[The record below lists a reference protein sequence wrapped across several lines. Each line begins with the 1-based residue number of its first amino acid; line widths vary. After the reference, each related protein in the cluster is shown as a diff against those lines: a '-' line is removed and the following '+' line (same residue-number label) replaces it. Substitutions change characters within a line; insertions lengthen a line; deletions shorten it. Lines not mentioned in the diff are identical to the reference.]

1 MTAAAVPT
9 PAREGGG
16 ALPVPDHVAI
26 IMDGNGRWARGRGF
40 PRSVGHE
47 RGVEAL
53 RRTVTAAADMGVT
66 SLTVFSFS
74 TENWSRP
81 LAEVNALFALLRAY
95 VKRDLAKL
103 HREGTRIRVIGSR
116 EGLPDDILKLIDE
129 AETVTQDN
137 TTFNL
142 TIAFNYGSRAE
153 IAEAARQLA
162 TDAVAGRIRP
172 EEIDEGLFGSRLLT
186 PDLPDP
192 DLLIRTSGECR
203 ISNFL
208 LWQLA
213 YAELVFMPVLWPD
226 FGADHLAEALETYA
240 RRERRFGAVSAAGE

>member
-1 MTAAAVPT
+1 LTPAAAPT
-9 PAREGGG
+9 PAREGTGDP
-16 ALPVPDHVAI
+16 PVPAHVAI
-26 IMDGNGRWARGRGF
+26 IMDGNGRWARARGL

-116 EGLPDDILKLIDE
+116 EGLPDDILKLIHE
-129 AETVTQDN
+129 SESVTRDN

-142 TIAFNYGSRAE
+142 TIAFNYGARAE
-153 IAEAARQLA
+153 MADAARRLA
-162 TDAVAGRIRP
+162 EDAMAGRVRP
-172 EEIDEGLFGSRLLT
+172 EDINEGSFGARLLT
-186 PDLPDP
+186 PELPDP
-192 DLLIRTSGECR
+192 DLMIRTSGECR

-213 YAELVFMPVLWPD
+213 YAELVFLPVLWPD
-226 FGADHLAEALETYA
+226 FDADHFAEALDTYA
-240 RRERRFGAVSAAGE
+240 RRERRFGAVSATGE

>member
-1 MTAAAVPT
+1 
-9 PAREGGG
+9 
-16 ALPVPDHVAI
+16 
-26 IMDGNGRWARGRGF
+26 MDGNGRWARARGL

-53 RRTVTAAADMGVT
+53 RRTVTAAADMGVH

-116 EGLPDDILKLIDE
+116 EGLPTDILRLIDE
-129 AETVTQDN
+129 AEHTTREN
-137 TTFNL
+137 TNFNL
-142 TIAFNYGSRAE
+142 TIAFNYGARAE
-153 IAEAARQLA
+153 ITDAARKIAEDVAAGRLQPA
-162 TDAVAGRIRP
+162 EVDEMAVA
-172 EEIDEGLFGSRLLT
+172 SRLQA
-186 PDLPDP
+186 PDLPEL
-192 DLLIRTSGECR
+192 DLMIRTSGETR

-213 YAELVFMPVLWPD
+213 YSELIFMPVLWPE
-226 FGADHLAEALETYA
+226 FGEKHLAEALETFGQ
-240 RRERRFGAVSAAGE
+240 RERRFGAVAAAGE